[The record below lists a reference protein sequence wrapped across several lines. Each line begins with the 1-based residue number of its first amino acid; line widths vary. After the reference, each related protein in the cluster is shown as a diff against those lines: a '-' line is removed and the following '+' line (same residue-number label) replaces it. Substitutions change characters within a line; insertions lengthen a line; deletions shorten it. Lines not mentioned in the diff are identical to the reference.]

1 MKKFLFFMNAYPIR
15 LKPELLI
22 LFLME
27 TFKASGL
34 LRKFFHNYVVES
46 RAILG
51 FIYERNGSANS
62 KKDGME
68 IQLPLN
74 KIRISLL
81 LRWNSSDFLV
91 FTQVFIK
98 EEYKPLTDLK
108 INNPRIIDA
117 GANIGCTSIYLSAYY
132 PNAKIIALEPDR
144 GNFELLK
151 KNFLLNGLSS
161 ALSLPIAL
169 WYTNSNVSI
178 TNNHIDKRNWSMKV
192 IEQGHNSVE
201 AKTMETILKETEF
214 DRIDI
219 LKMDIEGSEE
229 IIFERDDKM
238 IGILARV
245 KGMAIEIHGGNS
257 CVPDKLNKMRLPM
270 FTQGETLFVKR
281 NDF

>member
-1 MKKFLFFMNAYPIR
+1 MKKILFFLNAFPIR

-34 LRKFFHNYVVES
+34 LRKFFHNYVLES

-51 FIYERNGSANS
+51 FIYDRNGSANS

-74 KIRISLL
+74 KITISLL

-91 FTQVFIK
+91 FAQVFIK

-151 KNFLLNGLSS
+151 KNFLLNGLGS

-178 TNNHIDKRNWSMKV
+178 TNNHIDKRNWSMKIV
-192 IEQGHNSVE
+192 EQGYNSVE

-214 DRIDI
+214 DGIDI

-245 KGMAIEIHGGNS
+245 KGMAIEIHDGNS
-257 CVPDKLNKMRLPM
+257 CVPDKLSKMRLPM